1 VKAKG
6 IGILGLGSYLP
17 PNVRKNDYW
26 SLEAFEAFQKG
37 GNVDLDLGAAPAEML
52 ARLKTSASGRIALEE
67 MAKWKNDPFHGALER
82 RVADEKM
89 LSSDMEVEAARD
101 ALKNAGLEAG
111 DIDLMLLNS
120 FLPDQAVPG
129 NAGLVHSRLGMRP
142 SAAAMEVDGVCGS
155 FPFQLQLAA
164 AYLLAGAGKHVLI
177 VQSAL
182 QSRIT
187 DYRNPLSTT
196 FGDAATAAVIGRVSP
211 ERGMLSCVS
220 TTDGAYAG
228 VAVLAAQNGAAWYDT
243 QGARLVPHSTD
254 PLKTKEVVLRAGDM
268 AKASIDQALEEAGTQ
283 AEDIQ
288 FFTSHQTIAA
298 FSAICR
304 RASGLGHTK
313 TVDSF
318 RSVASISACAIP
330 LNLKIAQQEGL
341 LRDGDL
347 AAVFT
352 TGAGFNWSS
361 AIFRWGAS

>member
-1 VKAKG
+1 MKAKG
-6 IGILGLGSYLP
+6 VGIIGLGSYLP
-17 PNVRKNDYW
+17 PAVRKNDYW
-26 SLEAFEAFQKG
+26 SLDAFEAFQKG

-67 MAKWKNDPFHGALER
+67 MAKWKEDPFHGAVER
-82 RVADEKM
+82 RVADAKM

-101 ALKNAGLEAG
+101 AMKNAGLEPG

-129 NAGLVHSRLGMRP
+129 NSGLVHHRLGLRP
-142 SAAAMEVDGVCGS
+142 SAPAIEVDGVCGS

-211 ERGMLSCVS
+211 ERGILSCVS

-228 VAVLAAQNGAAWYDT
+228 VAVLAAQNGAAWYDA

-254 PLKTKEVVLRAGDM
+254 PLKTKELVLRVGDM
-268 AKASIDQALEEAGTQ
+268 AKASIDQALEESGTR

-298 FSAICR
+298 FSNICR

-352 TGAGFNWSS
+352 TGAGFNWS
-361 AIFRWGAS
+361 AAVMRWGK